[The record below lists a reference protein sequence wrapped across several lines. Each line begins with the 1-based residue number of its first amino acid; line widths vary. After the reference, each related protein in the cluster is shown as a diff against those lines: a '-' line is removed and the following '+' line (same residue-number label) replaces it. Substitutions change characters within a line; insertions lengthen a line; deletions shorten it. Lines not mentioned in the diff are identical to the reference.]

1 MSTIPRLPNVIS
13 VSSYRFAPMEC
24 CDVNSSAYLL
34 DEPLLFG
41 EVVRNI
47 SVLERSNSF
56 IRKPCLATQGSVR
69 IKLNRVIG
77 RLSQR

>member
-1 MSTIPRLPNVIS
+1 
-13 VSSYRFAPMEC
+13 MEC